1 MERNYHTVA
10 LSIATRRMVHIL
22 CVWHAAENRK
32 SGWTYHED
40 INFQLFDSDITSA
53 NTQQVLHRA
62 D

>member
-1 MERNYHTVA
+1 
-10 LSIATRRMVHIL
+10 MVHIL